1 MESGSSDSEEDF
13 VDGMAPE
20 VLMSVANIHAQP
32 QKDTKLSTAGIV
44 TLYTCSMLLAST
56 VTLNV
61 TN

>member
-32 QKDTKLSTAGIV
+32 QNDTRLSTAGIV
-44 TLYTCSMLLAST
+44 TLCNMLPAST
-56 VTLNV
+56 VGLNV